1 MAHCTVKVI
10 RESSGKPVSKAKV
23 FLSNGTWTE
32 DYTDSNGCV
41 DFNTGMSQG
50 TISVNGSQ
58 KKNGNSDTFK
68 FRGDITI
75 YI

>member
-10 RESSGKPVSKAKV
+10 RESSGKPVSKTKV

-41 DFNTGMSQG
+41 DFNTGMSEG

-58 KKNGNSDTFK
+58 KKNGDSNIFK
-68 FRGDITI
+68 FRGNITI